1 MFLRPAKLS
10 DHTAILALA
19 KQAGFGMTSLPPDEA
34 VLREKIEASVAS
46 FAGAYEKPGQES
58 YLFVLEDNENNGHI
72 AGTCGIKARIG
83 LTQPFY
89 SYKLAT
95 ITQVSTQLDIFSQQ
109 TMLQVSNDLTG
120 STEVGSLFLEP
131 SYRRDRIGK
140 MLSLSRF
147 LFIGA
152 FPERFAEQVIAEMRG
167 VHDLD
172 GNAPFYNALPK
183 KFFKMPFTKADYVN
197 ATQGNQFINDLMPKY
212 PIYLNLLPKA
222 AREVVGQANAASEP
236 AKLMLERQGFKYT
249 GYIDIFDGGPTLC
262 AERGAIDVVKNHK
275 KCTVASI
282 GDLPEGT
289 AKYMVTNNGFE
300 DYRCAAGRVLMG
312 EGGNVSITPRLAAR
326 ANVKVGDVV
335 RCYPL

>member
-1 MFLRPAKLS
+1 MFLRPAALE
-10 DHTAILALA
+10 DHAAILALA
-19 KQAGFGMTSLPPDEA
+19 RQAGTGMTSLPPDEA
-34 VLREKIEASVAS
+34 VLAAKIETSVAS
-46 FAGAYEKPGQES
+46 FNGTYAKPGQES
-58 YLFVLEDNENNGHI
+58 FLFVLEDADAGGHI

-89 SYKLAT
+89 SYKLTT

-120 STEVGSLFLEP
+120 STEIGSLFLEP
-131 SYRRDRIGK
+131 GYRRDRIGR

-147 LFIGA
+147 LFIAA
-152 FPERFAEQVIAEMRG
+152 FRDYFAEQVIAEIRG
-167 VHDLD
+167 VHDLE

-183 KFFKMPFTKADYVN
+183 KFFKMPFPKADYIN

-222 AREVVGQANAASEP
+222 ARDVVGQANAASQP
-236 AKLMLERQGFKYT
+236 AKMMLERQGFKYL

-262 AERGAIDVVKNHK
+262 AERDQIDAVKGHRLYRI
-275 KCTVASI
+275 AAI

-289 AKYMVTNNGFE
+289 
-300 DYRCAAGRVLMG
+300 
-312 EGGNVSITPRLAAR
+312 
-326 ANVKVGDVV
+326 
-335 RCYPL
+335 